1 MYLNNKFA
9 IVYEVYINSVYLV
22 YNSKRRMISKVY
34 SITVNGL
41 ESSLIEIE
49 VDINQGLPSF
59 TIVGLPDQGIQE
71 SKERLRSAMKS
82 SNFRLPTSRITVN
95 LAPADIKKSGPC
107 FDLPVAIGIL
117 LNQDFINQDLIQE
130 SLFLGE
136 LSLDGQ
142 LRRV

>member
-1 MYLNNKFA
+1 
-9 IVYEVYINSVYLV
+9 
-22 YNSKRRMISKVY
+22 MISKVY

-82 SNFRLPTSRITVN
+82 SSFRLPTSRITVN

-117 LNQDFINQDLIQE
+117 LNQDFIDQE
-130 SLFLGE
+130 FIEDSLFLGE

-142 LRRV
+142 LRKVGGVLPATI

>member
-1 MYLNNKFA
+1 
-9 IVYEVYINSVYLV
+9 
-22 YNSKRRMISKVY
+22 MISKVY
-34 SITVNGL
+34 SISVNGL
-41 ESSLIEIE
+41 ESSLIEVE

-82 SNFRLPTSRITVN
+82 SSFKLPTSRITVN

-117 LNQDFINQDLIQE
+117 LNQDFIDLDYIAD

-142 LRRV
+142 LRKV